1 MLKRIFIF
9 TFVLFL
15 ALSVSAQ
22 DNTIKLI
29 VSGEGTTREEATA
42 NALRSAIE
50 QSFGTFVSANTQF
63 LNDEVVKEEIATV
76 ASGNI
81 KGYQE
86 LSCITLPNGGRSVT
100 LAATVSLSN
109 LISYSKSKGST
120 AEFAGAAF
128 TMNIR
133 MRKLNAE
140 NEITALYNMLE
151 QLYILA
157 PSVFDWELE
166 VGEPAVLPEL
176 KYKIPMKAKAK
187 INNNTASF
195 FSIIFNTLE
204 SLSLSPSEVEGY
216 KANQMKVYT
225 LKVDNREY
233 VLRNDYRTFT
243 TYVEYLINC
252 IGESFHIYGQFG
264 DHNKKLLYDLKKML
278 LARVKRQYSSDPYTY
293 EIKNLNTFMSGIPGT
308 IAFQRDLSV
317 SLDENTLYQLIGFEV
332 VPAPNISRITFVRK
346 NGMMVVDTMNVYQS
360 VDFEPEVSD
369 RTYRDAFKHMRVLYV
384 SEDCLTEYD
393 DIFFYNQDCLQKITV
408 ERCGRRTY
416 NSRGYPVICGCDNL
430 ETVRI
435 GKGIRYI
442 DSIENNPKLSTVIF
456 GSTLTYGEDV
466 IDLMALTEKDL
477 QDLQGI
483 IIIGDDVKSIG
494 PSAAFG
500 TRSAPPKKLSVVF
513 NRDIRCDYGID
524 ILPSA
529 KLGIWLNAS
538 APNNFGGIKNATSS
552 ACDWLLVPKECLP
565 YFQAKRDYYN
575 PEAIEDKMSEL
586 GCLDLLSF
594 LKKVC
599 QSDFSENIS
608 EDNDAVIEEVEEEPI
623 PFQLLEEK
631 PSFQGGDV
639 NQFSKWVRENL
650 IYPETAK
657 ENGVQGRVTVQARIN
672 SDGSLSDIKVLR
684 GCDPELDKEA
694 VRVISLSPKWE
705 PGKQRGRAVP
715 TTYTFPVIFTL

>member
-1 MLKRIFIF
+1 MLKRFLIF
-9 TFVLFL
+9 TC
-15 ALSVSAQ
+15 ALLLSLSLSAQ
-22 DNTIKLI
+22 ENTIRLT
-29 VSGEGTTREEATA
+29 VSGEGTTKEEATA
-42 NALRSAIE
+42 NALRSAVE
-50 QSFGTFVSANTQF
+50 QAFGTFVSANTQI
-63 LNDEVVKEEIATV
+63 LNDEIVKDEIATIS
-76 ASGNI
+76 SGNI
-81 KGYQE
+81 KEYSE
-86 LSCITLPNGGRSVT
+86 LSYVT
-100 LAATVSLSN
+100 MPDGSKFVSLSATVSIGN
-109 LISYSKSKGST
+109 LISYAKSKGSS

-128 TMNIR
+128 TMNMR

-166 VGEPAVLPEL
+166 VGEPAVLPEQ
-176 KYKIPMKAKAK
+176 KYEVPMIAKAK
-187 INNNTASF
+187 TNKNTASF

-216 KANQMKVYT
+216 KANKMEVYN
-225 LKVDNREY
+225 LKINNREF

-293 EIKNLNTFMSGIPGT
+293 EIKNLNTFMSGTHGT

-317 SLDENTLYQLIGFEV
+317 SLDENTLYQLFGFEV

-360 VDFEPEVSD
+360 VDFEPEESD
-369 RTYRDAFKHMRVLYV
+369 RTYMDAFKHMRVLYV
-384 SEDCLTEYD
+384 SEDCLAEYD
-393 DIFFYNQDCLQKITV
+393 DISFYNQDCLQKITV

-416 NSRGYPVICGCDNL
+416 RSRGYPVISACDNL
-430 ETVRI
+430 VTVRI
-435 GKGIRYI
+435 GKSIRHVA
-442 DSIENNPKLSTVIF
+442 DIENNPKLSTVIF

-483 IIIGDDVKSIG
+483 IIFGDDVKSIG
-494 PSAAFG
+494 TFATFG
-500 TRSAPPKKLSVVF
+500 TRSAPPQKLSVVF
-513 NRDIRCDYGID
+513 NRDIRCDYGIN

-538 APNNFGGIKNATSS
+538 APNNFGGIKNATSR

-565 YFQAKRDYYN
+565 YFQARRDYYN

-608 EDNDAVIEEVEEEPI
+608 EDNNAVIEEVEEEPI

-631 PSFQGGDV
+631 PSFQGGDA

-715 TTYTFPVIFTL
+715 TTYTFPVIFIL